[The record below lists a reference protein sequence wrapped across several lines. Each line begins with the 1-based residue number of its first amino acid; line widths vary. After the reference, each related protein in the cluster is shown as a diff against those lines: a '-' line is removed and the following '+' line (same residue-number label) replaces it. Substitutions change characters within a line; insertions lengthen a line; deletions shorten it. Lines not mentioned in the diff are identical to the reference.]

1 MGAGNGIVGSIEC
14 GPEAAGKI
22 PGAAKVAGTGIVDI
36 NATNPPSELDRV
48 HSMLDLR
55 AVVHLPAISFIDSVT
70 YGRTTVSRHG
80 AAIESG
86 ADIQRRNG
94 VVTLQLSATMSEL
107 ESSFINRGGVDDRSL
122 SQLNILVRRDKVVAA
137 LRQGEVADAI
147 VLRFVAIVV
156 VVRDQ
161 SIAWVDGV
169 FQTRTD
175 VSVSARQQKSLAEL
189 SNIEGRIEDRS
200 PDQLTVVGFV
210 AIDFKKERGFVFDER
225 PAQAAA
231 VLSQL
236 KG

>member
-55 AVVHLPAISFIDSVT
+55 EVVHLPAISFINSVT

-107 ESSFINRGGVDDRSL
+107 
-122 SQLNILVRRDKVVAA
+122 NILVRRDKVVAA

-156 VVRDQ
+156 VARDQ